1 MTLHLRDIEIRE
13 TFQTLEEVNKELK
26 RIKPIKKYRH
36 NFSQWGDLDSREKW
50 RELIQYEKALQMYK
64 KELKNKNK

>member
-1 MTLHLRDIEIRE
+1 MTLRDIKIRE
-13 TFQTLEEVNKELK
+13 EFQTLEEVNKELK

-36 NFSQWGDLDSREKW
+36 NLSQWGDLDSREKW